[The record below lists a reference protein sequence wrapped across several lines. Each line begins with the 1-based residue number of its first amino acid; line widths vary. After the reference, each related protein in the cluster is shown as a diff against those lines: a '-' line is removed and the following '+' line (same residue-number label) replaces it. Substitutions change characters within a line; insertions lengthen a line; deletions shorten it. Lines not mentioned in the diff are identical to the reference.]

1 MRSRARSP
9 LRPTTGVLSPR
20 KVITKRAGMSLA
32 GCVAQVAAL
41 FVVQVDSPTYS
52 PQYSPASPSPPR
64 YRVTGAKVGRGKV
77 LTPPLDRS
85 GVISPPDTVRHH
97 IKPPPIRGPPEIH
110 AYTDTEDED
119 EDDEEEEEE
128 PTDIAALRAQLASL
142 RLRLNNVD
150 ERVAET
156 EIDRM
161 DLGDRVDNLHKA
173 VCSKIKRLAKAT
185 GNEDLYQSPDPK

>member
-1 MRSRARSP
+1 MRSRALGP
-9 LRPTTGVLSPR
+9 VRPITGVLSPR
-20 KVITKRAGMSLA
+20 KVVTKRAGTSSA
-32 GCVAQVAAL
+32 GRVAQVAAL
-41 FVVQVDSPTYS
+41 SVVQVDSPTYS

-64 YRVTGAKVGRGKV
+64 YRVTGAKVRSGKV

-85 GVISPPDTVRHH
+85 GIVSPPDTVRHH

-119 EDDEEEEEE
+119 EEE

-142 RLRLNNVD
+142 RLCLNNMD

-161 DLGDRVDNLHKA
+161 ELGDRVDTLCKA
-173 VCSKIKRLAKAT
+173 VFSKIKRLAKAT
-185 GNEDLYQSPDPK
+185 GNEDLYRSPDPK